1 MKVGTD
7 GVLLGAWAR
16 VDEASR
22 ALDAGTGTGLIA
34 LMMAQRNPCLRVD
47 AVEVE
52 PVCAEQAREN
62 IQRSPFR
69 VRVNVHT
76 CAFQRYAEREPGGRT
91 DLVVCNPPYFHRS
104 SPASTGERTLA
115 RHNRSLPLEELFAGS
130 ASLLHRGGRLEMIL
144 PAELSAHA
152 GEVSALH
159 GMYLQRMTRVYP
171 TVGSGAR
178 RVLVSY
184 GFKKRPVAESEL
196 VIEEFGRHG
205 YSREYVELTRDFYL
219 KM

>member
-7 GVLLGAWAR
+7 GVLLGAWTR
-16 VDEASR
+16 VDDASR
-22 ALDAGTGTGLIA
+22 ALDAGSGTGLIA

-62 IQRSPFR
+62 IQQSPFR

-76 CAFQRYAEREPGGRT
+76 CAFQRYAEQEPGGRT

-115 RHNRSLPLEELFAGS
+115 RHNKSLLLEELFAGS

-144 PAELSAHA
+144 PAELSVHT
-152 GEVSALH
+152 GELSALY
-159 GMYLQRMTRVYP
+159 GMYLQRMMRVHP
-171 TVGSGAR
+171 TPGSGAR

-184 GFKKRPVAESEL
+184 GFEKRPVAESEL

-205 YSREYVELTRDFYL
+205 FSREYVELTRDFYL